1 MFHHTQT
8 VSTAVICY
16 QCNSEYDPRCG
27 DPFDSYSLGTVNCS
41 MKEHLE
47 HLPGI
52 EPTICRKTTQKSK
65 FLYFRVILNIIL
77 VPIRIVFN
85 KMRVVR
91 DCGYL
96 ADIEHDNQ
104 LCLKRSGTFE
114 VQTHFC
120 SCTDDLC
127 NSAEQMGKYSILSVA
142 SITFAAIAFS
152 RLLLLKS

>member
-1 MFHHTQT
+1 
-8 VSTAVICY
+8 
-16 QCNSEYDPRCG
+16 
-27 DPFDSYSLGTVNCS
+27 

-65 FLYFRVILNIIL
+65 FSYFRLIFNTKDICSN
-77 VPIRIVFN
+77 PNIVFN

-127 NSAEQMGKYSILSVA
+127 NSAEQMGKYSIVSIA